1 MIDFKR
7 CWAVFLRYFYLFAK
21 LDQVADLLY
30 WPAIDIALWGLT
42 TVWIQR
48 AQAGGE
54 VISNLALVVMT
65 GLVFWQIVWR
75 GNYEISVN
83 LLQEFWN
90 RNLVNLFSTPLKLIE
105 WMIGVV
111 MLSFAKVFVTLGFG
125 VVLVYILYE
134 LNIFTLGW
142 AFLPFTALLMMS
154 GWMIGFLAA
163 SVVIYWGQR
172 LQMLAWMTAYLFAPV
187 SAVYYPV
194 SALPTWLQ
202 PVANA
207 LPMTHVFEGMRL
219 VLQKQSFPWHSFW
232 ISLGLNIL
240 YLIITMSVFAFS
252 FEKSRSKGLSRFE

>member
-42 TVWIQR
+42 TAWIQK
-48 AQAGGE
+48 AQQEGAA
-54 VISNLALVVMT
+54 IPNLALVIMT
-65 GLVFWQIVWR
+65 GLIFWQIVWR

-105 WMIGVV
+105 WVIGVV
-111 MLSFAKVFVTLGFG
+111 LLSFAKIFLTLGFG
-125 VVLVYILYE
+125 SLLVYVLYE
-134 LNIFTLGW
+134 LNIFTIGW
-142 AFLPFTALLMMS
+142 AFLPFAALLLMS
-154 GWMIGFLAA
+154 GWMIGFLSA

-172 LQMLAWMTAYLFAPV
+172 FQMLAWMTAYLFAPV

-194 SALPTWLQ
+194 SALPAWLQ
-202 PVANA
+202 PVANS
-207 LPMTHVFEGMRL
+207 LPTTHVFEGMRI
-219 VLQKQSFPWHSFW
+219 VLQQHIFPWEAFW
-232 ISLGLNIL
+232 WSLFLNIA
-240 YLIITMSVFAFS
+240 YLILTISIFAFA

>member
-1 MIDFKR
+1 MINFGR

-42 TVWIQR
+42 TVWIQ
-48 AQAGGE
+48 QSHGG
-54 VISNLALVVMT
+54 VPNIALIVMT
-65 GLVFWQIVWR
+65 GLIFWQIVWR

-90 RNLVNLFSTPLKLIE
+90 RNLVNLFSTPLKLTE
-105 WMIGVV
+105 WAVGVIL
-111 MLSFAKVFVTLGFG
+111 LSLTKIFITLGFG
-125 VVLVYILYE
+125 TILVYVLYT
-134 LNIFTLGW
+134 LNVFTIGW

-172 LQMLAWMTAYLFAPV
+172 FQMLAWMTAYLFAPL

-194 SALPTWLQ
+194 SALPEWLR
-202 PVANA
+202 PIANS
-207 LPMTHVFEGMRL
+207 LPTTHVFEGMRT
-219 VLQKQSFPWHSFW
+219 VLNQHYFPWDAFW
-232 ISLGLNIL
+232 WSLALNIV
-240 YLIITMSVFAFS
+240 YLILTMSIFAFA
-252 FEKSRSKGLSRFE
+252 FEKSRTKGLSRFE